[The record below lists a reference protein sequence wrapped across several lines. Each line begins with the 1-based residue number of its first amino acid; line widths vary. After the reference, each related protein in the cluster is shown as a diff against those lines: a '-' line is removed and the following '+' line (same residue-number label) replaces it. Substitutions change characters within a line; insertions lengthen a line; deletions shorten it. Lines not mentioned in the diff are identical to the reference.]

1 MFSKLLRK
9 VFGRN
14 EKQNPMPSNLYA
26 RTPALGD
33 IDEWELIPIDR
44 VEYLNPVVNQSEEC
58 NMVYQDVD
66 ILLNDTAIETV
77 ETLPQREMSP
87 VIQDILILY
96 VLAPQNQQFLGYEL
110 LQALLAVGL
119 RYGPKRIFHRYE
131 DNSHKGAILFSLA
144 SATEPG
150 IFDIENMGAFACTG
164 LCLFTSLLEC
174 PDPQVTWKTML
185 ETAKQLA
192 DDLGGSIFDAGH
204 KPLTEAIIAQIEK
217 ILHTQYAGAC
227 TA

>member
-9 VFGRN
+9 VFGRS

-44 VEYLNPVVNQSEEC
+44 AEYSTPVVNKPEDGSV
-58 NMVYQDVD
+58 VYQDVD
-66 ILLNDTAIETV
+66 TLLNNAVV
-77 ETLPQREMSP
+77 ETAEILPQRETSP
-87 VIQDILILY
+87 IVQDILILY

-131 DNSHKGAILFSLA
+131 DNSHQGAILFSLA

-150 IFDIENMGAFACTG
+150 IFDIENMGAFACSG

-174 PDPQVTWKTML
+174 PDPQITWKAML
-185 ETAKQLA
+185 ETARQLA
-192 DDLGGSIFDAGH
+192 DDLGGSVFDAGH
-204 KPLTEAIIAQIEK
+204 KPLTDAIITQIEK
-217 ILHTQYAGAC
+217 ILHTQYVGAC